1 MKKTLLTVMTV
12 IVAGIYFILLAP
24 TVYAGGNENMRPFKF
39 NADAESFNISVG
51 SEGISYNASEP
62 AKKRKVTDL
71 LKSETAMSWNY
82 PDESISVELKK
93 EKEYLHV
100 SIRSGKAGKFVWPA
114 VAADNYTL
122 PLWEGKYIP
131 AGDKF
136 WKEFLKD
143 RSITVAEDFSMQFFA
158 LNKEKFAIVFIIENM
173 FNNRIKFDTKD
184 NIRFSFRHEFTSTNK
199 KKEYGFRIYV
209 TANDPV
215 SIANVYKNYI
225 KEKGRFVTLEEKA
238 KTNANIR
245 KLYGAPHIYLW
256 EREFIVAENINWNKF
271 RNALAA
277 MSMKSIKDFIKLKV
291 EGGAETA
298 TEWDNIKKQDFVS
311 DYQKNSTIYAL
322 NHAMFEKDFYNKND
336 FGEIDTEAVKL
347 VSAGT
352 DKLNLMQRY
361 DLNKRALKSALKD
374 AIDPIEKWGNG
385 NSLELLDD
393 MNKAGI
399 KNAWLGFGMDWM
411 PGLINPEFVKKACQY
426 GYLIGPY
433 DSYHSIHE
441 KCDPEWISA
450 YFDDPDLFEKATVT
464 NIKGEKIAGFIGR
477 GRQLNPALSLP
488 AVKARMESILKTGVQ
503 YNSWF
508 IDCDAYGEFFDD
520 YTPEH
525 ITTQAEDM
533 AGRLKRMEYIRD
545 EKNMVVGSELGND
558 YAAATIAFAHGLETP
573 VIGYGDADMKKNKES
588 KYFLGGYWSPDGGI
602 SPIYSKQV
610 PLKELYRH
618 VYIDPVYSLPLY
630 KMVYNDSVITTHHW
644 EFSSLKFNGEVEN
657 RMLYE
662 FLYNVPPLYHLD
674 KKAWK
679 KNRDLIAGH
688 VSIWSPFH
696 KKAVIRE
703 MTGFE
708 ILSKDRLVQSTEFG
722 NDMKVVANF
731 SDKEF
736 KYRDDIIKPG
746 SLIMYDRASKL
757 MYNPR

>member
-1 MKKTLLTVMTV
+1 MKKILSAVMIV
-12 IVAGIYFILLAP
+12 IAAGVFLILPASAL
-24 TVYAGGNENMRPFKF
+24 YAGGNKAGTPFKF
-39 NADAESFNISVG
+39 DADAETFKIRIVSDGV
-51 SEGISYNASEP
+51 SENASES
-62 AKKRKVTDL
+62 AKKRKVSDL
-71 LKSETAMSWNY
+71 KRSENACSWNY
-82 PDESISVELKK
+82 PDESISVGLKK
-93 EKEYLHV
+93 EREYLHV
-100 SIRSGKAGKFVWPA
+100 SIRSEKVGKFFWPT

-143 RSITVAEDFSMQFFA
+143 KNITVAEDFSMQFFA
-158 LNKEKFAIVFIIENM
+158 LNKEKFAIVYIIENM

-184 NIRFSFRHEFTSTNK
+184 NIRFSFRHEFPSTNK
-199 KKEYGFRIYV
+199 IKEYSFRIYV
-209 TANDPV
+209 TANDPE
-215 SIANVYKNYI
+215 SITNVYKNYV
-225 KEKGRFVTLEEKA
+225 KEKGKFLSLEEKA
-238 KTNANIR
+238 KTNANVR

-256 EREFIVAENINWNKF
+256 EREFIIAENINWNKF
-271 RNALAA
+271 RNALSAA
-277 MSMKSIKDFIKLKV
+277 GMDHIKEFIKKRI

-298 TEWDNIKKQDFVS
+298 TEWNNIKKQDFVS
-311 DYQKNSTIYAL
+311 DYQKNSTVYAL
-322 NHAMFEKDFYNKND
+322 NHAMLEKDFYNKND
-336 FGEIDTEAVKL
+336 FGEIDSETVKL
-347 VSAGT
+347 ISTGL
-352 DKLNLMQRY
+352 DNLNLMQFY
-361 DLNKRALKSALKD
+361 DLNKRALKSVLKD

-411 PGLINPEFVKKACQY
+411 PGLINPGFVKKACQY
-426 GYLIGPY
+426 DYLIGAY

-450 YFDDPDLFEKATVT
+450 YFDDPALYENATVT
-464 NIKGEKIAGFIGR
+464 NVNGKKIDGFIGR
-477 GRQLNPALSLP
+477 GRQLNPTLSMP
-488 AVKARMESILKTGVQ
+488 AVKSRMENILKTGVQ

-558 YAAATIAFAHGLETP
+558 YAAKTIAFAHGLETP
-573 VIGYGDADMKKNKES
+573 VIGYGDPDMKKNKDG

-610 PLKELYRH
+610 PLKELYKH
-618 VYIDPVYSLPLY
+618 IYLDPVYSLPLY
-630 KMVYNDSVITTHHW
+630 KLVYNDSVITTHHW
-644 EFSSLKFNGEVEN
+644 EFSSLKFAGEVEN

-662 FLYNVPPLYHLD
+662 ILYNVPPLYHLD

-679 KNRDLIAGH
+679 KNRDLITGH

-696 KKAVIRE
+696 KKAVTRE
-703 MTGFE
+703 MTKFE

-722 NDMKVVANF
+722 SDLKVVANF
-731 SDKEF
+731 SDKQF
-736 KYRDDIIKPG
+736 KYHDDMIKPG
-746 SLIMYDRASKL
+746 SLIIYDGGSKL
-757 MYNPR
+757 IYTPR